1 MGISFLSDKK
11 TLLELIQPAL
21 TAASSKSTLP
31 ALEGLL
37 FELSET
43 EPVLTVC
50 GYDLEKGVKTRGT
63 VIPKQPGAVI
73 LKAQKIAS
81 LIRMLPD
88 CDITFEADDRNTVR
102 ISAGPNDFTLH
113 GLTAEAFP
121 SIPELGGENA
131 FCISQSLMKEIINST
146 CFAVSQADA
155 RPILTGE
162 FFRVENRSIT
172 AVALDNFRLALR
184 EEKECIF
191 DNETSFSF
199 VVPGKSLLELSR
211 LLRDTDDM
219 LRVEFTAKYVIFKL
233 DDMILFSRLL
243 EGEYLDYKR
252 AISTQN
258 KIFVKISRQ
267 EFEEAVAR
275 AALMV
280 DEKSKMPLSCRF
292 EGDTL
297 HVAGAAHDGNGNVM
311 LKIEKEGEDLRI
323 GFNHRYLLDALRAS
337 KDDEIKISLS
347 SAFGSMV
354 IEPVTPSDTGTYLYL
369 VLPVKLRD

>member
-1 MGISFLSDKK
+1 MGISFLSNKK
-11 TLLELIQPAL
+11 TLLDLIQPAL

-37 FELSET
+37 FQLEENQ
-43 EPVLTVC
+43 PILTVC
-50 GYDLEKGVKTRGT
+50 GYDLEKGVKTSGT

-131 FCISQSLMKEIINST
+131 FCISQSLMKEMINST
-146 CFAVSQADA
+146 CFAVSQEDS
-155 RPILTGE
+155 RPILKGE
-162 FFRVENRSIT
+162 FFHIENRSIT
-172 AVALDNFRLALR
+172 VVALDNCRLAMR
-184 EEKECIF
+184 EEKECVF
-191 DNETSFSF
+191 DNESSFSF
-199 VVPGKSLLELSR
+199 VVPGKSLTELSR

-219 LRVEFTAKYVIFKL
+219 LRVEFTAKYVIFKM
-233 DDMILFSRLL
+233 DDIILFSRLM
-243 EGEYLDYKR
+243 EGEYMDYKR
-252 AISTQN
+252 AISAQN
-258 KIFVKISRQ
+258 KIFVKINRQ
-267 EFEEAVAR
+267 DFEDAVAR
-275 AALMV
+275 AALMI
-280 DEKSKMPLSCRF
+280 DEKNKMPLSCRF

-297 HVAGAAHDGNGNVM
+297 QVAGAAHDGNGNVM
-311 LKIEKEGEDLRI
+311 VKIEKEGEDLKI

-337 KDDEIKISLS
+337 HDEEIRVSLS
-347 SAFGSMV
+347 SAFGSMM
-354 IEPVTPSDTGTYLYL
+354 IGPVTASDTGSYLYL

>member
-11 TLLELIQPAL
+11 TLMELIQPAM

-37 FELSET
+37 FQLEEN
-43 EPVLTVC
+43 VLTVC
-50 GYDLEKGVKTRGT
+50 GYDLEKGVKTSGA
-63 VIPKQPGAVI
+63 VIPKEQGAVI

-131 FCISQSLMKEIINST
+131 FCISQSLMKDLITST

-162 FFRVENRSIT
+162 FFKIENRAIT
-172 AVALDNFRLALR
+172 AVALDNFRLAMR
-184 EEKECIF
+184 EEKECVF
-191 DNETSFSF
+191 DNETSFNF
-199 VVPGKSLLELSR
+199 VVPGKSLMELSR

-233 DDMILFSRLL
+233 DDIILFSRLL
-243 EGEYLDYKR
+243 EGEYMDYKR

-258 KIFVKISRQ
+258 KIFVKLNRQ

-275 AALMV
+275 ASLMI

-292 EGDTL
+292 EGDAL

-311 LKIEKEGEDLRI
+311 VRIEKEGEDLKI
-323 GFNHRYLLDALRAS
+323 GFNHRFLLDALRAS
-337 KDDEIKISLS
+337 HDEEIRISLS

-354 IEPVTPSDTGTYLYL
+354 IEPVTPSDTGSYLYL